1 MENYPRQLVS
11 GDNACTKG
19 TNMEPS
25 QTHYTST
32 KHMLHTVMPTSI
44 PQTIALSVG
53 ISGYQSN
60 WSIKTPSQVKN
71 CENDYK
77 SSSNNIDVGKEA
89 VVIT

>member
-19 TNMEPS
+19 TNTEPS

-44 PQTIALSVG
+44 RRQLHYLLA
-53 ISGYQSN
+53 YQV
-60 WSIKTPSQVKN
+60 IKATEVLKHLPK
-71 CENDYK
+71 
-77 SSSNNIDVGKEA
+77 
-89 VVIT
+89 